1 MFALPDSTG
10 LCRRKTRPI
19 ITRMNPPISIQAAT
33 VILARK
39 GPGGVPEYLLVQR
52 GENLAFAGGALVFP
66 GGRVDH
72 IDGGIARNPNLAL
85 GFDALDDLDAA
96 ARVTCAREALEE
108 TGVLLTEGP
117 HPDPEALAALRAAMA
132 SGPDEQEASSFA
144 GLLGRLGHRVDA
156 ARFLPFAR
164 WEPPAA
170 AAIARRFDTRFYL
183 ADAGRSASAAISP
196 DGFEAKALR
205 WTTAAQ
211 ALADYDAGRAAMVF
225 PTWCNMHR
233 LAQYASL
240 PALFDRVAALPAP
253 YVQPA
258 FVTIDGEPW
267 LTIPEGIDYPV
278 TRDRVAALR
287 RE

>member
-1 MFALPDSTG
+1 MREPT
-10 LCRRKTRPI
+10 
-19 ITRMNPPISIQAAT
+19 NPVSIAAAT
-33 VILARK
+33 VILARA
-39 GPGGVPEYLLVQR
+39 GPDGVPEFLLVQR

-66 GGRVDH
+66 GGRVDAADIH
-72 IDGGIARNPNLAL
+72 IARNPALAS
-85 GFDALDDLDAA
+85 GFAGLDDVDAA

-108 TGVLLTEGP
+108 TGVLLTDGP
-117 HPDPEALAALRAAMA
+117 APDPAALAKARAALA
-132 SGPDEQEASSFA
+132 SGPDEAEAVSFA
-144 GLLGRLGHRVDA
+144 GMLGAMGHKVA
-156 ARFLPFAR
+156 AERFVPFAR

-170 AAIARRFDTRFYL
+170 VAIVRRFDTRFYL
-183 ADAGRSASAAISP
+183 ADAGRSASAAITP

-211 ALADYDAGRAAMVF
+211 AISDYQAGRAAMVF

-233 LAQYASL
+233 LAQYQSL
-240 PALFDRVAALPAP
+240 DTLFAAAAALPAP

-258 FVTIDGEPW
+258 FETIDGVQW

-278 TRDRVAALR
+278 TRDRVESLR

>member
-1 MFALPDSTG
+1 MTDFHAP
-10 LCRRKTRPI
+10 PA
-19 ITRMNPPISIQAAT
+19 NPAAIPAAT
-33 VILARK
+33 VILARE
-39 GPGGVPEYLLVQR
+39 GPGGVPELLLVQR

-66 GGRVDH
+66 GGRVDESD
-72 IDGGIARNPNLAL
+72 IRIARSPALAF
-85 GFDALDDLDAA
+85 GFDGLADVDAA

-108 TGVLLTEGP
+108 TGVLLTDGP
-117 HPDPEALAALRAAMA
+117 HPDETALAYARSLLAA
-132 SGPDEQEASSFA
+132 GPDEAEAVGFA
-144 GLLGRLGHRVDA
+144 GMLGAMGHRVDA

-170 AAIARRFDTRFYL
+170 AAIARRFDTRFYV
-183 ADAGRSASAAISP
+183 ADAGRSASAAIAP

-205 WTTAAQ
+205 WTTAAE

-233 LAQYASL
+233 LAQYRTLA
-240 PALFDRVAALPAP
+240 ALFAAVADRPAP

-258 FVTIDGEPW
+258 FETVDGEQW
-267 LTIPEGIDYPV
+267 LTIGEGLDYPV
-278 TRDRVAALR
+278 TRDRIVNLR

>member
-1 MFALPDSTG
+1 MQDAAYRLPMSDAA
-10 LCRRKTRPI
+10 KPV
-19 ITRMNPPISIQAAT
+19 SIQAAT
-33 VILARK
+33 VILARA
-39 GPGGVPEYLLVQR
+39 GPDGVPEYLLVQR

-66 GGRVDH
+66 GGRVDATD
-72 IDGGIARNPNLAL
+72 ISIARNPELAT
-85 GFDALDDLDAA
+85 GFDGLDDLDAA

-117 HPDPEALAALRAAMA
+117 LPDPAALATARQGLA
-132 SGPDEQEASSFA
+132 SGPDAAEAATFA
-144 GLLGRLGHRVDA
+144 FMLGAMAHKVDA
-156 ARFLPFAR
+156 LRFIPFAR

-170 AAIARRFDTRFYL
+170 AAIVRRFDTRFYL
-183 ADAGRSASAAISP
+183 ADAGRSASAAITP

-205 WTTAAQ
+205 WTSAAQ

-233 LAQYASL
+233 LAQYQTMA
-240 PALFDRVAALPAP
+240 ALFDAIAALPAP

-258 FVTIDGEPW
+258 FETVDGEQW
-267 LTIPEGIDYPV
+267 LTIPEGLDYPV
-278 TRDRVAALR
+278 TRDRIVNLR

>member
-1 MFALPDSTG
+1 MQDAAYHRSMTETAKPV
-10 LCRRKTRPI
+10 
-19 ITRMNPPISIQAAT
+19 SIAAAT
-33 VILARK
+33 VILARA
-39 GPGGVPEYLLVQR
+39 GPEGVPEYLLVQR

-66 GGRVDH
+66 GGRVDAGDIH
-72 IDGGIARNPNLAL
+72 IARNAAL
-85 GFDALDDLDAA
+85 GSGFDGLDDIDAA

-117 HPDPEALAALRAAMA
+117 HPDEAALAAARAALA
-132 SGPDEQEASSFA
+132 SGPDEAEAIGFA
-144 GLLGRLGHRVDA
+144 AMLGAMGHKVDA
-156 ARFLPFAR
+156 ARFIPFAR

-170 AAIARRFDTRFYL
+170 VAIVRRFDTRFYL
-183 ADAGRSASAAISP
+183 ADAGRSASAAITP

-211 ALADYDAGRAAMVF
+211 AIADYDAGRAAMVF

-233 LAQYASL
+233 LAQYQSL
-240 PALFDRVAALPAP
+240 DSLFQAVSALPAP

-258 FVTIDGEPW
+258 FETIDGEPW

-278 TRDRVAALR
+278 TRDRVNNLR

>member
-1 MFALPDSTG
+1 MTDFSKPPA
-10 LCRRKTRPI
+10 
-19 ITRMNPPISIQAAT
+19 NPASIPAAT
-33 VILARK
+33 VILARE
-39 GPGGVPEYLLVQR
+39 GPGGVPEFLLVQR

-66 GGRVDH
+66 GGRVDASD
-72 IDGGIARNPNLAL
+72 IDIARNPLLAFGYEGL
-85 GFDALDDLDAA
+85 TDVDAA

-108 TGVLLTEGP
+108 TGVLLTDGP
-117 HPDPEALAALRAAMA
+117 APDAAALAQARALLAA
-132 SGPDEQEASSFA
+132 GPDEAEAAGFA
-144 GLLGRLGHRVDA
+144 GMLGAMGHRVDA

-183 ADAGRSASAAISP
+183 ADAGRSASAAITP
-196 DGFEAKALR
+196 DGYEAKALR
-205 WTTAAQ
+205 WTTAAE

-233 LAQYASL
+233 LAQYQSL
-240 PALFDRVAALPAP
+240 AALFDRVSALPAP

-258 FVTIDGEPW
+258 FETIDGVTW
-267 LTIPEGIDYPV
+267 LTIMEGIDYPV
-278 TRDRVAALR
+278 TRDRVESLR

>member
-1 MFALPDSTG
+1 MTEAQKPV
-10 LCRRKTRPI
+10 
-19 ITRMNPPISIQAAT
+19 SIPAAT
-33 VILARK
+33 VILARA
-39 GPGGVPEYLLVQR
+39 GPGGVPEYLLMQR

-66 GGRVDH
+66 GGRVDAAD
-72 IDGGIARNPNLAL
+72 IQIARDTVLAG
-85 GFDALDDLDAA
+85 GFDGLADADAA

-108 TGVLLTEGP
+108 TGVLLTDGP
-117 HPDPEALAALRAAMA
+117 HPDEAALAKARAALA
-132 SGPDEQEASSFA
+132 SGPDSAEAVSFA
-144 GLLGRLGHRVDA
+144 AMLGAMGHKVDA

-170 AAIARRFDTRFYL
+170 AKIARRFDTWFYL
-183 ADAGRSASAAISP
+183 ADAGRSASAAITP
-196 DGFEAKALR
+196 DGYEAQALR

-211 ALADYDAGRAAMVF
+211 AIADYDAGTAAMVF

-233 LAQYASL
+233 LAQYQTLA
-240 PALFDRVAALPAP
+240 ALFERVAALPAP

-258 FVTIDGEPW
+258 FEVIDGEPW

-278 TRDRVAALR
+278 TRDRVNNMR

>member
-1 MFALPDSTG
+1 MSEAP
-10 LCRRKTRPI
+10 KPV
-19 ITRMNPPISIQAAT
+19 SIQAAT
-33 VILARK
+33 VILARA

-66 GGRVDH
+66 GGRVDATD
-72 IDGGIARNPNLAL
+72 IAIARDPLLAS
-85 GFDALDDLDAA
+85 GFDGLEDRDAA
-96 ARVTCAREALEE
+96 ARVACAREALEE

-117 HPDPEALAALRAAMA
+117 LPDPDALANARAVLA
-132 SGPDEQEASSFA
+132 SGPEAAESATFA
-144 GLLGRLGHRVDA
+144 SMLGAMGHKVDA

-164 WEPPAA
+164 WEPPSAV
-170 AAIARRFDTRFYL
+170 AIVRRFDTRFYL
-183 ADAGRSASAAISP
+183 ADAGRSASAAIAP

-233 LAQYASL
+233 LAQYQSL
-240 PALFDRVAALPAP
+240 DALFAAVAATPAP

-258 FVTIDGEPW
+258 FATVDGEQW
-267 LTIPEGIDYPV
+267 LTIPEGLDYPV
-278 TRDRVAALR
+278 TRDRIASLR

>member
-1 MFALPDSTG
+1 MTDFASP
-10 LCRRKTRPI
+10 PA
-19 ITRMNPPISIQAAT
+19 NPAAIPAAT
-33 VILARK
+33 VILARE
-39 GPGGVPEYLLVQR
+39 GPGGVPEFLVVQR

-66 GGRVDH
+66 GGRVDAAD
-72 IDGGIARNPNLAL
+72 IRIARDPALAS
-85 GFDALDDLDAA
+85 GFDGLTDVDAA

-108 TGVLLTEGP
+108 TGVLLTDGP
-117 HPDPEALAALRAAMA
+117 APDPVALAQARALLAAGPDSAESVGFAGMLGAMA
-132 SGPDEQEASSFA
+132 
-144 GLLGRLGHRVDA
+144 HRVDA
-156 ARFLPFAR
+156 GRFIPFAR

-183 ADAGRSASAAISP
+183 ADAGRSASAAITP

-205 WTTAAQ
+205 WATAA
-211 ALADYDAGRAAMVF
+211 AVLAEYEAGTAAMVF

-233 LAQYASL
+233 LAQYQSL
-240 PALFDRVAALPAP
+240 TGLFDRVSAQAAP

-278 TRDRVAALR
+278 TRDRVNNLR